1 MPDVSAG
8 SWQNIL
14 KKKKNTVCVC
24 VHSTSSLA
32 DTLQTAVWAVF
43 STQHIPQVQ
52 YLFLIY
58 HRVIANTSVGKSFLE
73 KKLAESIMGF
83 PEYLCPDSGLWRK
96 RLATQK
102 CEPSITEM
110 L

>member
-8 SWQNIL
+8 SWQSIL
-14 KKKKNTVCVC
+14 NKKKIVCVC
-24 VHSTSSLA
+24 VHSTSPLA
-32 DTLQTAVWAVF
+32 DALQTAVWAVL

-73 KKLAESIMGF
+73 KI
-83 PEYLCPDSGLWRK
+83 
-96 RLATQK
+96 
-102 CEPSITEM
+102 
-110 L
+110 